1 MGSYFGK
8 AWKNLFKNKDVRIL
22 MVGLDSAG
30 KTTIMYKIKINETVK
45 TIPTIG
51 FNMETMEY
59 KGLSMSMWD
68 IGGQDKIRNL
78 WKHYYLN
85 TDAIIY
91 VVDSGDFDRI
101 ELAAEELTKMMLE
114 PELDNATVLV
124 YANKQDLNSVMSTAE
139 VSEKLGMDK
148 LKARKWLVQ
157 GSSATK
163 GDGITEGLDWLANT
177 LNNKKNTK

>member
-59 KGLSMSMWD
+59 KGLTMSMWD
-68 IGGQDKIRNL
+68 IGGQDRLRDL
-78 WKHYYLN
+78 WRHYYLN

-91 VVDSGDFDRI
+91 VIDSADTDRI
-101 ELAAEELTKMMLE
+101 ELASEELSKMMNE
-114 PELDNATVLV
+114 PELENACVLV
-124 YANKQDLNSVMSTAE
+124 YANKQDLNSVMTP
-139 VSEKLGMDK
+139 SEISQKLGMEK
-148 LKARKWLVQ
+148 LKNRKWLVQ

-163 GDGITEGLDWLANT
+163 GEGITEGLDWLANV
-177 LNNKKNTK
+177 LIKNNKK